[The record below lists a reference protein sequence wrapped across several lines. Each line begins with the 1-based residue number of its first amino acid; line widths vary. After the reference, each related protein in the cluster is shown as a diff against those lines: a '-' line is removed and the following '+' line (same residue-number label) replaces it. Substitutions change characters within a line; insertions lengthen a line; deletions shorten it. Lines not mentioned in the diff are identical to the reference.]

1 MRVQAGGEEPIRSRG
16 YSQPAAEGDE
26 LRGRAATHHERLQ
39 VCEDMLEIEDTTVN
53 IGSCIPKALHSLC
66 FFFCRELS
74 PNVMVR
80 YFSALL
86 VRGTFNR
93 NFPTRTGAMT

>member
-39 VCEDMLEIEDTTVN
+39 VCEDMLEIEDTTFN
-53 IGSCIPKALHSLC
+53 IGSCIPKALYSLC
-66 FFFCRELS
+66 FFFLQVAFTARNGALFLCTSRER
-74 PNVMVR
+74 NV
-80 YFSALL
+80 
-86 VRGTFNR
+86 
-93 NFPTRTGAMT
+93 

>member
-53 IGSCIPKALHSLC
+53 IGSCIPRLFTLYVFVVAGSFH
-66 FFFCRELS
+66 
-74 PNVMVR
+74 
-80 YFSALL
+80 
-86 VRGTFNR
+86 
-93 NFPTRTGAMT
+93 RT